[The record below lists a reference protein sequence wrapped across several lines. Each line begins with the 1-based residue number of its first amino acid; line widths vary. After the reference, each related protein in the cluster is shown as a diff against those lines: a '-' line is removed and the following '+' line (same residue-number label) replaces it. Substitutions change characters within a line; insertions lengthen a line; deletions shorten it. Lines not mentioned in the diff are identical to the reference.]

1 MLLALKHEDLN
12 LDSQL
17 PYKEPGKAASA
28 YNPHAMEAETLRLP
42 ELTGQTLSRK

>member
-1 MLLALKHEDLN
+1 MLLSVKHEDLN

-28 YNPHAMEAETLRLP
+28 YNPHATEAET